1 MEIWR
6 SKTFAAP
13 GNSAHLK
20 GEVKMATKSYRVTGE
35 LIDDE
40 TGKVVDVI
48 SHTTKGRTKAEIR
61 HCQNLLKNGYLGALE
76 ALGDKLAQ
84 EGGK

>member
-1 MEIWR
+1 
-6 SKTFAAP
+6 
-13 GNSAHLK
+13 
-20 GEVKMATKSYRVTGE
+20 MATKSYRVTGE

-40 TGKVVDVI
+40 TGAVVDII
-48 SHTTKGRTKAEIR
+48 SHTTKGRSNAEIR

-84 EGGK
+84 KQ